1 MPTFGPAVLGDDD
14 VYVSVAHWTALPSSG
29 NTAPTT
35 TDTNA
40 GCDWDGTNFPTAAP
54 GKVCIYVLHST
65 NAQDLFGYGVGSDQG
80 FKLNFTNVT
89 TGDSFVDA
97 VWAYEAP

>member
-1 MPTFGPAVLGDDD
+1 MPGFGPEVLDDDD
-14 VYVSVAHWTALPSSG
+14 VYVSIAHWDDLGG

-40 GCDWDGTNFPTAAP
+40 GCDWDGTGFATAFP
-54 GKVCIYVLHST
+54 GKVCIYVIHST

-80 FKLNFTNVT
+80 FKLNFTNVA

-97 VWAYEAP
+97 VWAYQAP